1 MILFLTLIYGGALY
15 LLVRAK
21 IVPWNT
27 FWKASPAIWMILL
40 FVVLFI
46 PMNWG
51 APSGP
56 LVVLRQSV
64 AIVPNVAGEVID
76 VPVEANKPLKAGDI
90 LFRIDPVPYAAT
102 VKQVEAQLKLAEINL
117 DRAKQLEQRQ
127 AGALATVQQR
137 EAEVEQLKAQLES
150 ARWNLDKTTV
160 RAPADGFV
168 TNVGLRKGARVAAAP
183 ISAVMAFVETSETAV
198 GMQVHQAYAR
208 NITPGQPVELAFKF
222 IPGRI
227 FTGRVVSL
235 LQATAQGQV
244 STGGTAVMASD
255 IQHTPLAVRM
265 QMDDQAVAA
274 SIPAGAT
281 GEAAI
286 FTSSAAPTHVIRR
299 IMLRM
304 TAYLNYVLPL

>member
-1 MILFLTLIYGGALY
+1 VILFLTLLYGGVLY

-27 FWKASPAIWMILL
+27 FWKASPAIWMVLL

-64 AIVPNVAGEVID
+64 AIVPSVAGEVIE
-76 VPVEANKPLKAGDI
+76 VPVEANKPLKAGDV

-137 EAEVEQLKAQLES
+137 EAEAEQFKAQLES
-150 ARWNLDKTTV
+150 ARWNLGKTIV
-160 RAPADGFV
+160 RAPSDGFV
-168 TNVGLRKGARVAAAP
+168 TNIGLRKGARVAAAP
-183 ISAVMAFVETSETAV
+183 ISAVMAFVETSETVV
-198 GMQVHQAYAR
+198 GVQVHQAYAR
-208 NITPGQPVELAFKF
+208 NILPGQPVELAFKF
-222 IPGRI
+222 IPGQI

-244 STGGTAVMASD
+244 VTGGTAVRPLD
-255 IQHTPLAVRM
+255 IHHVPLVVRV
-265 QMDDQAVAA
+265 QMDDQAAA
-274 SIPAGAT
+274 SSLPAGAT

-286 FTSSAAPTHVIRR
+286 YTSSAAPTHVLRR

-304 TAYLNYVLPL
+304 TGYLNYVLAF